1 MPKQFIVSLIFFT
14 FSLVFLP
21 YFNFVYATEEA
32 SGGKF
37 NESSQFNIEQYRT
50 YNTKGYPDFDDKFYI
65 TPIKNII
72 QGNGPSE
79 PTVEGEY
86 KDIRLELAMT
96 GYETYCMAENVEI
109 NPQYNTEKL
118 IDLFLY
124 YNPQGINLHA
134 FSTEVLGMK
143 NANYPIWRD
152 LDGRQFLMNSLE
164 EYFGFKDVYEKDPAK
179 SEVNSAAIN
188 SLLSQEQACVQGWI
202 TLGAERRA
210 CNRLQDIST
219 CQLTKRMIPGGGFE
233 VHDIMGMLSD
243 FTGGGWA
250 GGDAQKGEELAIKW
264 CNILFSEPP
273 DPNDS
278 ELNTVQ
284 KALVKPIKETII
296 NVPTYRDKGYR
307 IGFIVA
313 AMETRQPFEPAS
325 NPEEATQIFNFFTPK
340 TEDKEWDEVLVAAFK
355 LPDIGTNKGPGSLFG
370 QEKWDDPLD
379 LTRLVLTTD
388 EAHKTQEGLG
398 HSEREAALNGA
409 IAAQEQTPESR
420 IYCYDG
426 IFPGGN
432 GTNSC
437 LLPLPK
443 ALTDFINS
451 KRVDCENDA
460 EAAKEIS
467 DLAGLRDASDTYG
480 KLFTKANGGQ
490 VLVNLFLGSP
500 YNAGGAS
507 PDLATLSNIET
518 IWTIREP
525 IWKPQVNNS
534 LVHFYLVYP
543 VGYELETVEEAIK
556 GTFFTQAQIAQMN
569 EDKSII
575 NNFEVTGQT
584 QALDGGKVSW
594 KFEDTDW
601 IINNPGDCGYEK
613 DEFGEVIIPKVPII
627 CKERPSIGIKQ
638 DGGKID
644 ILGSRLSWWL
654 RKVQVAL
661 SSKFSIASKYYGAC
675 KTMEEF
681 LLGRCIVI
689 DSVGGDVDPET
700 VAAVAQCNEV
710 TPGACDGI
718 TSGETAVHVPAPG
731 TCPDPTVTPNMY
743 VPALHEIPAWF
754 DPNDPAPVCNDDF
767 YSYIACTYPNTL
779 VANPVNEEGVFVASS
794 NMTACEFVVN
804 KAKELGFSPRFALS
818 MWAEET
824 GMSHIRTSK
833 GAFGITPTVAEPFH
847 LGQQMD
853 ALYGTM
859 WHWKDSYQN
868 FLEKYSD
875 EELNSNKFCTNP
887 FFPARLFTYYWYLHP
902 NSFEPCNN

>member
-1 MPKQFIVSLIFFT
+1 MPKQFIASLIFFT
-14 FSLVFLP
+14 FSLIFLP
-21 YFNFVYATEEA
+21 YFNFVYAEEEP
-32 SGGKF
+32 GGKF
-37 NESSQFNIEQYRT
+37 NGSSQFNIEQYRT
-50 YNTKGYPDFDDKFYI
+50 YNTKGYKDFDDKFYFS
-65 TPIKNII
+65 PIKHII

-79 PTVEGEY
+79 PTVEGQY

-96 GYETYCMAENVEI
+96 GYETYCMEEYVEI
-109 NPQYNTEKL
+109 NPGYSTKL
-118 IDLFLY
+118 IDRFLELY
-124 YNPQGINLHA
+124 PEGVNLNT
-134 FSTEVLGMK
+134 FSTEVLGMN

-152 LDGRQFLMNSLE
+152 LEGRQFLMNSLE
-164 EYFGFKDVYEKDPAK
+164 EYFGFKDVYEEDPAK

-210 CNRLQDIST
+210 CNRLEDIST
-219 CQLTKRMIPGGGFE
+219 CELTKRMIPGSGYE
-233 VHDIMGMLSD
+233 VHDIMALLSD

-250 GGDAQKGEELAIKW
+250 GGDPEKGEELAIEW
-264 CNILFSEPP
+264 CNILFS
-273 DPNDS
+273 DPLSPSKS
-278 ELNTVQ
+278 ELSVAQ

-307 IGFIVA
+307 IGFVVA
-313 AMETRQPFEPAS
+313 AMETRQPFKPQD
-325 NPEEATQIFNFFTPK
+325 NDEEATVIFNFFTPK
-340 TEDKEWDEVLVAAFK
+340 TEKKEWDEVLVAAFK
-355 LPDIGTNKGPGSLFG
+355 LPDIGTNKGPESLYG
-370 QEKWDDPLD
+370 HEEWDDPLD
-379 LTRLVLTTD
+379 LTRLVLTND
-388 EAHKTQEGLG
+388 DSHKTQEGLG
-398 HSEREAALNGA
+398 HSRREAALNGA

-443 ALTDFINS
+443 ALTDFINAG
-451 KRVDCENDA
+451 RVDCENDA
-460 EAAKEIS
+460 EVVREIS
-467 DLAGLRDASDTYG
+467 DLAGLRDANDIYG

-490 VLVNLFLGSP
+490 VLINLFLGSP
-500 YNAGGAS
+500 YNAGGAT
-507 PDLATLSNIET
+507 PDLAILSNIET

-525 IWKPQVNNS
+525 IWPPKVNNS
-534 LVHFYLVYP
+534 LIHFYLVYP

-556 GTFFTQAQIAQMN
+556 GTFFTQTQITQMN
-569 EDKSII
+569 DDDSII
-575 NNFEVTGQT
+575 NNFAVTGQT

-594 KFEDTDW
+594 KFEDTEKTDNW
-601 IINNPGDCGYEK
+601 ECGPEIIDGEPTGNPKPCIEHPGI
-613 DEFGEVIIPKVPII
+613 V
-627 CKERPSIGIKQ
+627 IKQ
-638 DGGKID
+638 NASKID
-644 ILGSRLSWWL
+644 ILGGKLSWWL

-661 SSKFSIASKYYGAC
+661 SSKFSIAGQYYGAC

-681 LLGRCIVI
+681 LLGKCIVPEGA
-689 DSVGGDVDPET
+689 GGEVDPET
-700 VAAVAQCNEV
+700 VAAVAVCNEV

-718 TSGETAVHVPAPG
+718 TSGETATHVPAPG
-731 TCPDPTVTPNMY
+731 TCSDPSVTPNMY

-754 DPNDPAPVCNDDF
+754 DPNDPAPVCDDDF

-779 VANPVNEEGVFVASS
+779 IANPVNEEGVFVSSS
-794 NMTACEFVVN
+794 NLTACQFVVN

-824 GMSHIRTSK
+824 GMSHLRNAN
-833 GAFGITPTVAEPFH
+833 GAFGITPLVADPFH

-868 FLEKYSD
+868 FLEKYSG
-875 EELNSNKFCTNP
+875 EELNSNEFCTNP
-887 FFPARLFTYYWYLHP
+887 VFPGRLETYYFYLHP